1 MKKNYF
7 YLFLAM
13 PIIALVLTSSS
24 GGYSGT
30 ASGSPGDGG
39 TCTNCHNNT
48 GSFGA
53 SVAVTTNIPAGG
65 YALSTTYNITV
76 TLTSSPNSTKSG
88 FQIAA
93 EKSGGAKVGSFAA
106 GTGSQVVNSNT
117 GVTHTSTG
125 NAQKTWTFT
134 WTSPAVNEGTVTF
147 YASAVAGNNAG
158 GNSGDQVV
166 TTSTPVNA
174 LSNESFGLA
183 TFKLFPNPT
192 TDNITVELPQ
202 GYTQVYASIV
212 DVMGKTI
219 LYQEISDINNNIN
232 VASLSPGTYILSL
245 SNEEGSTTKT
255 FVKK

>member
-7 YLFLAM
+7 YLFLAI

-24 GGYSGT
+24 GGRTDGRT
-30 ASGSPGDGG
+30 GSPGDGPVTCSGCHSGG
-39 TCTNCHNNT
+39 TLN
-48 GSFGA
+48 A
-53 SVAVTTNIPAGG
+53 SLAITTNIPAGG
-65 YALSTTYNITV
+65 YALNTQYNITV
-76 TLTSSPNSTKSG
+76 TLTSSPNSTASG
-88 FQIAA
+88 FQATS
-93 EKSGGAKVGSFAA
+93 EKSGGTKVGTFGA
-106 GTGSQVVNSNT
+106 GVGSQTINSNK
-117 GVTHTSTG
+117 GVTHTGTG
-125 NAQKTWTFT
+125 QKVWSFT
-134 WTSPAVNEGTVTF
+134 WTSPATNEGTLTF
-147 YASAVAGNNAG
+147 YASAIAANGNG
-158 GNSGDQVV
+158 GTSGDQVV
-166 TTSTPVNA
+166 TTSTPINA

-219 LYQEISDINNNIN
+219 LNKEISDINNNIN